1 MTLAGRAVQKL
12 FNSTL
17 QRELDGNLYCL
28 RLFASEP
35 RNGIAQSDMHI
46 APTTPVETK
55 SPPMEDANITLLS
68 YFVNSMIYNTTIFGE
83 YYGKSKT
90 TR

>member
-1 MTLAGRAVQKL
+1 
-12 FNSTL
+12 
-17 QRELDGNLYCL
+17 
-28 RLFASEP
+28 
-35 RNGIAQSDMHI
+35 
-46 APTTPVETK
+46 
-55 SPPMEDANITLLS
+55 MEDANITLLS